1 MRHLKQKARAK
12 QLKAKAH
19 LKKKH
24 KEYLCD
30 SDSDSDASLSSV
42 DSNIEENTKF
52 VGTVLNSKYI
62 PLKYLGRGTFSQVW
76 LVYDLANDRY
86 LAMKCVKPK
95 YFRYSKDEI
104 KIMHEI
110 TKSDPDNKQQIMHM
124 YDFFVYNEGDDRIM
138 CMLFEVLGSEL
149 MKLMKKY
156 NYKGLPPTVVKK
168 IIYDVLK
175 GLDYIHRNKKIIHT
189 DLKPENLL
197 ITSLNRNLR
206 TIIDTFKQL
215 NPNSILKNCILEATP
230 SDYDTYNKNKKKR
243 IRKRI
248 KDAAVKDF
256 SKIMYKSVL
265 TILKEEKEQNKQR
278 SIDFDIQRQNDKK
291 EREKE
296 LLKFNSKKPDK
307 TINIDDTLKYVDTPS
322 DNSSS
327 DSENDYS
334 NNSDSND
341 SDNDSN
347 NEYEM
352 DDLDINAD
360 SDSESDSDEID
371 YEFNYDF
378 DIDVDNV
385 SVKISDFGNA
395 CWTNHHLSDGIQTR
409 QYRCP
414 ENIMGIE
421 YDTPSDIWSVAC
433 IVFELITG
441 DYLFNPENKYVGRKR
456 ELLRDREHLSLMVDL
471 LGKIPTELSLSD
483 DCYNSEDLF
492 DNRGRIRGHKKIK
505 DYWPLK
511 AVFLEKYEL
520 DETLAQELTDFMLPM
535 LEFDPRKRATA
546 QEMLNHKWFNDLK
559 SN

>member
-243 IRKRI
+243 IRKKI

-296 LLKFNSKKPDK
+296 LLKFNSKNPDK

-559 SN
+559 QN

>member
-1 MRHLKQKARAK
+1 MRHLKQKALAK
-12 QLKAKAH
+12 KLKAKAR
-19 LKKKH
+19 LKKTH
-24 KEYLCD
+24 KEYFCD

-95 YFRYSKDEI
+95 YFRDSKDEI
-104 KIMHEI
+104 KIMHKI
-110 TKSDPDNKQQIMHM
+110 TNNDPDNKQNVMHM
-124 YDFFVYNEGDDRIM
+124 YDFFVHNEDDDRIM
-138 CMLFEVLGSEL
+138 CMLFEVLGTEL
-149 MKLMKKY
+149 IKLMKKY
-156 NYKGLPPTVVKK
+156 NYNGLPIMVVKK
-168 IIYDVLK
+168 IIYDILK
-175 GLDYIHRNKKIIHT
+175 GLDYIHNNPKIIHT
-189 DLKPENLL
+189 DLKPENIL
-197 ITSLNRNLR
+197 ITSINRNLR
-206 TIIDTFKQL
+206 NIINTFKQL
-215 NPNSILKNCILEATP
+215 DPNSILKNCIREATP
-230 SDYDTYNKNKKKR
+230 NDYDTYNKNKKKR
-243 IRKRI
+243 IRKKI
-248 KDAAVKDF
+248 KDAAVKEF
-256 SKIMYKSVL
+256 SKIMYTSVL

-278 SIDFDIQRQNDKK
+278 SIDFDIQRQNDKN

-296 LLKFNSKKPDK
+296 LLKFNSKNSKK
-307 TINIDDTLKYVDTPS
+307 TIDIKNIKKYIDSSS
-322 DNSSS
+322 DNSDSDSDSDSDSS
-327 DSENDYS
+327 DD
-334 NNSDSND
+334 ND
-341 SDNDSN
+341 SD

-360 SDSESDSDEID
+360 SDSDSDSDNNEID

-378 DIDVDNV
+378 DIDVNNI

-395 CWTNHHLSDGIQTR
+395 CWTDHHLSEGIQTR

-414 ENIMGIE
+414 ENMMGIE

-441 DYLFNPENKYVGRKR
+441 DYLFNPKNKYVGRKR

-471 LGKIPTELSLSD
+471 LGKFPVDLSLSD

-492 DNRGRIRGHKKIK
+492 DNNGRIRGHKKIEK
-505 DYWPLK
+505 WPLK
-511 AVFLEKYEL
+511 NVFIEKYGL
-520 DETLAQELTDFMLPM
+520 DENLAQDITDFMLPM
-535 LEFDPRKRATA
+535 LEYNPKKRATA
-546 QEMLNHKWFNDLK
+546 KEMLTHKWFDDLK